1 MQHQLINHSPD
12 LKRLRDEGYDLE
24 VKGGY
29 VCIHHIPYVNAGMQ
43 VKYGKLISALSL
55 TSPTSISK
63 PADHTAYFMGEMPC
77 HKNGVP
83 YTSIVNHSRTIV
95 LVDEYVGNH
104 YLSSKPACGFYN
116 DFYDK
121 LTRYA
126 DLISAP
132 AKSINESA
140 TARPFNPFRD
150 DIEDSTFNYFDT
162 NASRANIAQVNAKLI
177 GQKIVIIGMGGT
189 GSYILDQVAKTP
201 VAEIHIY
208 DADVFSQHNAFR
220 SPGAPS
226 IEELDLKKS
235 KAEYFAEIYLKM
247 HKGVTPHVEY
257 ITAENVQLLKGASYV
272 FICIDNNSARKC
284 IIDELLKLKVSFIDV
299 GLGVTLVD
307 DQLIGIVRT
316 TTGTEFKNDHLARR
330 IPVEETEENE
340 YATNIQ
346 IADLNAL
353 NAILA
358 VIKWKKMSQFYQDL
372 VEEHQTTYSVNV
384 SQLLNGDTAAYVC

>member
-29 VCIHHIPYVNAGMQ
+29 VCIHHIPYLNSQMD
-43 VKYGKLISALSL
+43 VKYGKLISALTL
-55 TSPTSISK
+55 ISPTSISK
-63 PADHTAYFMGEMPC
+63 PADHTAYFMGEMPF
-77 HKNGVP
+77 HKDGTP
-83 YTSIVNHSRTIV
+83 YNSIVNHSRITPLI
-95 LVDEYVGNH
+95 EGYVGNH
-104 YLSSKPACGFYN
+104 YLSSKPACGYYN
-116 DFYDK
+116 NFYDK

-126 DLISAP
+126 QLISAP
-132 AKSINESA
+132 AKSIDSNV
-140 TARPFNPFRD
+140 TTMPFNPFRD
-150 DIEDSTFNYFDT
+150 DTGDSTFNYFDT
-162 NASRANIAQVNAKLI
+162 NSSRANIVQLNAKLK

-201 VAEIHIY
+201 VAEIHLY

-226 IEELDLKKS
+226 LEELELKKF
-235 KAEYFAEIYLKM
+235 KAEYFSNIYSKM
-247 HKGVTPHVEY
+247 HKGIVPHQEY
-257 ITAENVQLLKGASYV
+257 ISKENIHLLKDASHV
-272 FICIDNNSARKC
+272 FICIDNNAARKF
-284 IIDELLKLKVSFIDV
+284 IIDQLLFMNVSFIDV

-307 DQLIGIVRT
+307 DYLIGIVRT
-316 TTGTEFKNDHLARR
+316 TTGTATKNDHLDRR
-330 IPVEETEENE
+330 IPTEETEVNE

-358 VIKWKKMSQFYQDL
+358 VIKWKKLSKFYQDL
-372 VEEHQTTYSVNV
+372 IEEHQTTYSINV
-384 SQLLNGDTAAYVC
+384 SQLLNGDTAA

>member
-1 MQHQLINHSPD
+1 MQHQLINHSLD

-29 VCIHHIPYVNAGMQ
+29 VCIHHIPYVNAEMQ
-43 VKYGKLISALSL
+43 VKYGKLICALSI

-77 HKNGVP
+77 HKDGVP
-83 YTSIVNHSRTIV
+83 YTSIVNNSQVTP
-95 LVDEYVGNH
+95 LVDGYIGNH
-104 YLSSKPACGFYN
+104 YLSSKPACGYYN

-126 DLISAP
+126 SLISAP
-132 AKSINESA
+132 ARSIDGTA
-140 TARPFNPFRD
+140 TETPFNPFRD
-150 DIEDSTFNYFDT
+150 DIEDSSFNYFDT
-162 NASRANIAQVNAKLI
+162 NSSRANIVQVNAKLS
-177 GQKIVIIGMGGT
+177 GQKIVIIGLGGT

-201 VAEIHIY
+201 VAEIHLY

-235 KAEYFAEIYLKM
+235 KAEYFADIYSKM
-247 HKGVTPHVEY
+247 HKGVIPHVEY
-257 ITAENVQLLKGASYV
+257 ITVENVQLLKNASYV

-307 DQLIGIVRT
+307 DHLIGIVRT
-316 TTGTEFKNDHLARR
+316 TTGTDLKNDHLTKR
-330 IPVEETEENE
+330 IPIEETEGNE
-340 YATNIQ
+340 YGTNIQ

-353 NAILA
+353 NAIMA
-358 VIKWKKMSQFYQDL
+358 VIKWKKLSAFYQDL
-372 VEEHQTTYSVNV
+372 LEEHQTTYSINV
-384 SQLLNGDTAAYVC
+384 AQLLNGDTTA